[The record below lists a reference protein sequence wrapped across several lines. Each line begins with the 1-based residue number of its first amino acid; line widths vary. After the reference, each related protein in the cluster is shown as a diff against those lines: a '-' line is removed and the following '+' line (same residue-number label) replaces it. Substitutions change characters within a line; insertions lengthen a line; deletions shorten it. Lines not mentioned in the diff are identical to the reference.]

1 MSEQPT
7 AKITISIA
15 SQILCLDVA
24 DQQDVYSISTAANG
38 AGERENS
45 GCTPR
50 GWHMISEK
58 FGDGLPINSVF
69 VARQAT
75 GEIYS
80 DELAAAYPARDWIL
94 TRILWLTGLE
104 AGVNQGEGCDSH
116 ARYIYIHGTPDS
128 EPMGEPRSHGCIRMR
143 NTDLLAL
150 FEQVDVGT
158 IVQIVE

>member
-7 AKITISIA
+7 ASITISIA
-15 SQILCLDVA
+15 TQTLRLDLV
-24 DQQDVYSISTAANG
+24 DQQLSYSISTAANG

-128 EPMGEPRSHGCIRMR
+128 EPMGVPRSHGCIRMR
-143 NTDLLAL
+143 NTDLLVL

-158 IVQIVE
+158 IVQIIE

>member
-7 AKITISIA
+7 ASITISIA
-15 SQILCLDVA
+15 TQTLRLDLV
-24 DQQDVYSISTAANG
+24 DQQLSYSISTAANG

-75 GEIYS
+75 GEIYT
-80 DELAAAYPARDWIL
+80 DELAVAYPARDWIL

-158 IVQIVE
+158 IVQIIE

>member
-1 MSEQPT
+1 MSEQP
-7 AKITISIA
+7 ASSITISIA
-15 SQILCLDVA
+15 TQTLRLDLV
-24 DQQDVYSISTAANG
+24 DQQLSYSISTAANG

-75 GEIYS
+75 GEIYT

-158 IVQIVE
+158 IVQIIE